1 MAFWGVEVEPGKPFT
16 LKATEATRIRRLH
29 LSHATLGG
37 IGNETARHILVCN
50 VGNRRPL
57 YLCILSPGKVDS
69 CQLNLDFEEAD
80 EVIFS
85 VIGPLSIH
93 ITGYFLPIP
102 TAFRLNDDVQG
113 FSEMKRS
120 DGLLEFGNE
129 NFVRG
134 QPMLMKEMHQ
144 KAMMKRINKDLTVFK
159 AQRR

>member
-1 MAFWGVEVEPGKPFT
+1 MY
-16 LKATEATRIRRLH
+16 
-29 LSHATLGG
+29 
-37 IGNETARHILVCN
+37 N

-102 TAFRLNDDVQG
+102 TAFRLNDDVQVGNNDNFYPSCKVNVRTSRFLSRSVLGLRILG
-113 FSEMKRS
+113 F
-120 DGLLEFGNE
+120 
-129 NFVRG
+129 
-134 QPMLMKEMHQ
+134 
-144 KAMMKRINKDLTVFK
+144 
-159 AQRR
+159 